1 MPSGSSAFFGG
12 KMNLKELYNTISE
25 NVYFY
30 RTNNLKYGYLTEERL
45 AKLSGIHINLIRS
58 IEEKRKEL
66 VLNINIIN
74 NIANTL
80 DIPVYKF
87 FIKRK

>member
-1 MPSGSSAFFGG
+1 
-12 KMNLKELYNTISE
+12 MNLKELYNTISE
-25 NVYFY
+25 NVYYY
-30 RTNNLKYGYLTEERL
+30 RTNNLKYGYLTLERL
-45 AKLSGIHINLIRS
+45 AKLSGININLIRS

-74 NIANTL
+74 NVANAL
-80 DIPVYKF
+80 DIPIYKF